1 MTGIEIAMIAGA
13 AISAMG
19 AMQQGKAASDA
30 ANYNAQVA
38 QQNSNLAI
46 QAGNEQV
53 KREQRAEAQRRG
65 TQIAFGSSGIG
76 LLDQLEDSAKEER
89 LNQNSILHAATLK
102 SIGLNNQAGLLKS
115 EGANAKVAGNF
126 SAAGSLL
133 QGGVKAGKSM
143 DARGAFDS
151 APSPSLTLPSNFGR
165 G

>member
-115 EGANAKVAGNF
+115 EGAT
-126 SAAGSLL
+126 
-133 QGGVKAGKSM
+133 
-143 DARGAFDS
+143 D
-151 APSPSLTLPSNFGR
+151 GR
-165 G
+165 